1 MSNVWLNLNEC
12 VTDLIS
18 TSTEEIYWFYVSQM
32 KSPLM
37 SVGKWQLDFGINSEM
52 WPDIFRLSFK
62 TVRETKIQSF
72 QYRVL
77 SRVLPCNYWLHKLR
91 IKQNNLCDFCRS
103 VDTIEHF
110 LVSCPA
116 NRSFWNELEIWL
128 KKTNIIPENDSV
140 SFNSVNII
148 FGFLQLE
155 YGSKIINLII
165 LYAKY
170 YIYIERLQGK
180 NVTVKLF
187 QNVLREKLHIEKYI
201 TIKMKKLYKWK
212 PYENLYKIIR

>member
-1 MSNVWLNLNEC
+1 
-12 VTDLIS
+12 
-18 TSTEEIYWFYVSQM
+18 
-32 KSPLM
+32 
-37 SVGKWQLDFGINSEM
+37 M

-62 TVRETKIQSF
+62 TVRETEIQSF

-77 SRVLPCNYWLHKLR
+77 SRVLQCNYWLHKLR
-91 IKQNNLCDFCRS
+91 IKQNNLCDFCRT

-128 KKTNIIPENDSV
+128 KKPTLFQIMIQSPLILLISPLV
-140 SFNSVNII
+140 SYNT
-148 FGFLQLE
+148 
-155 YGSKIINLII
+155 SKIINLII

-180 NVTVKLF
+180 
-187 QNVLREKLHIEKYI
+187 
-201 TIKMKKLYKWK
+201 M
-212 PYENLYKIIR
+212 